1 MLFSTLIYKNLQTG
15 SCLFFLVRL
24 EYLQIGGTALR
35 LLAVNIQRIG
45 LGIQAG
51 VAEAPA
57 GEGVGLTQ
65 PPEVY
70 AACGQDLL
78 DFDRVLDLIRLGPW
92 LQI

>member
-15 SCLFFLVRL
+15 IRLFFLVRL

-35 LLAVNIQRIG
+35 FLAVDIQG
-45 LGIQAG
+45 VVLCVQTG

-78 DFDRVLDLIRLGPW
+78 YFDRVLDLVRLGPW

>member
-1 MLFSTLIYKNLQTG
+1 MFSIDIQSIGIHIQT
-15 SCLFFLVRL
+15 
-24 EYLQIGGTALR
+24 
-35 LLAVNIQRIG
+35 
-45 LGIQAG
+45 G